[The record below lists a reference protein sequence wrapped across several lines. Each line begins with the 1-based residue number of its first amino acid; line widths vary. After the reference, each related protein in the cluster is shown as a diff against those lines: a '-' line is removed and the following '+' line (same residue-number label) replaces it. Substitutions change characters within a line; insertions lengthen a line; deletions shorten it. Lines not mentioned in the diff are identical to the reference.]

1 VDHAV
6 ELVGVSKGYSRAE
19 QPVLAALDFAVAPG
33 EVVALLGPSGSG
45 KTTLLR
51 LVAGFL
57 VPDSGVV
64 RLAGR
69 EVAGPAGF
77 VSPERRGVGIVFQD
91 YALFPHLTVARNV
104 AFGLDGLKGKAKERR
119 VREALDLVG
128 LRGLDRRYPHELSG
142 GQQQRV
148 ALARA
153 LAPGPVVLLLDEP
166 FSSLDASL
174 RAQVRDDVATILRE
188 SGTSALF
195 VTHDQDEALFMGDR
209 VAVLRG
215 GGLEQVARP
224 EDIYHQP
231 ASRFVAE
238 FMGKTDFLPG
248 RVAPEGVRTELGL
261 LAQRPDL
268 PLGSEVLVA
277 FRPDDVKLAADAGAG
292 ARVAMRHFE
301 GTLATYHL
309 VLPSG
314 RVVHSLQPHGLTLPP
329 GSAVRVWAD
338 PGHDVPC
345 FDQEGRAVACLGRGR
360 RENGARPDR
369 AAPSLAACG

>member
-6 ELVGVSKGYSRAE
+6 ELLGVSKGYTRGE
-19 QPVLAALDFAVAPG
+19 RPVLTELDFAIEKG

-57 VPDSGVV
+57 APDTGVV
-64 RLAGR
+64 KLAGR
-69 EVAGPAGF
+69 EVAGPRGF
-77 VSPERRGVGIVFQD
+77 VPPERRGVGIVFQD
-91 YALFPHLTVARNV
+91 YALFPHLTVVKNV
-104 AFGLDGLKGKAKERR
+104 AFGLDHLKGKPREKRA
-119 VREALDLVG
+119 REALDLVG
-128 LRGLDRRYPHELSG
+128 LTGLDRRYPHELSG

-153 LAPGPVVLLLDEP
+153 LAPEPVVLLLDEP

-224 EDIYHQP
+224 EDIYHRP
-231 ASRFVAE
+231 ASRFVAD

-248 RVAPEGVRTELGL
+248 RSRLDGVHTELGVL
-261 LAQRPDL
+261 PQPLDL
-268 PLGSEVLVA
+268 PVGTEVVVA
-277 FRPDDVKLAADAGAG
+277 FRPDDVKLAPDPNGE
-292 ARVAMRHFE
+292 ARVVMRHFE
-301 GTLATYHL
+301 GTLATYHVRL
-309 VLPSG
+309 ASG
-314 RVVHSLQPHGLTLPP
+314 RVVHSLQPHALALPP
-329 GSAVRVWAD
+329 DTAVRIWAD
-338 PGHDVPC
+338 PGHEVPC
-345 FDQEGRAVACLGRGR
+345 FDREGRAVAILP
-360 RENGARPDR
+360 ER
-369 AAPSLAACG
+369 AGFEVTEVLTVSPLAVCR